1 MDEDRKKLVLEK
13 HAEGWTDREIGE
25 LVGVTRQRV
34 QQQRKRLGLARFERA
49 KKFACKWCGV
59 EVAKGST
66 SCVPC
71 FHKNKPV
78 VRSNTIIGK
87 DDVVKVFEARVA
99 GKSVKQIAQ
108 DFGVKP
114 ITIYVILSRRSWQ
127 EVEVPELLVAK
138 AAATRSPRSR

>member
-34 QQQRKRLGLARFERA
+34 QQQRKRLGLARCERA
-49 KKFACKWCGV
+49 QKFACKWCGV
-59 EVAKGST
+59 EVAKGSR
-66 SCVPC
+66 SCMPC

-78 VRSNTIIGK
+78 IRSNAIIGK

-99 GKSVKQIAQ
+99 GKSVKDIAKE
-108 DFGVKP
+108 FGVKP
-114 ITIYVILSRRSWQ
+114 VSIYVILMRRSWR
-127 EVEVPELLVAK
+127 EVEIPEGLLSR
-138 AAATRSPRSR
+138 AAATRSPRSK